1 MTRPIGEIIRTLR
14 KERNLTQEELAA
26 LLNITAQAVSKWEN
40 GTSMPDI
47 SQIVPLS
54 TVFGVPTDV
63 LFDTAGKSDNDAV
76 WEIIEEA
83 EKKTK
88 DENGRVTKEGLY
100 QAYLRGQE
108 ALKRYPAN
116 VLLLMFCLE
125 NGISLAYPEND
136 CYDADH
142 AEEIYREAIR
152 EAALVIACDRNVTN
166 VLRAHMIMVL
176 LHAANG
182 RYELAKEHAAQF
194 PWRSDMTVHVMSA
207 YIAHA
212 AGIYG
217 EESFHCQVDTMY
229 HLEAMLDDIT
239 QNGCARMLEGQF
251 AEAVACFQAVFKLIE
266 TTFDGEEYLPPLQ
279 FREKGNVRLLL
290 AEGYLGLQ
298 EPGLAVAEIGKA
310 ADYELTMRPH
320 FTDDQMVQTPLL
332 RDIGYTFYYNHR
344 TYRGY
349 LEQLIQAL
357 AEERFAPLRERAD
370 YQAWLTKLTEAYD
383 QA

>member
-63 LFDTAGKSDNDAV
+63 LFDTAGKTDQETVLS
-76 WEIIEEA
+76 ILEEA
-83 EKKTK
+83 DKAVY
-88 DENGRVTKEGLY
+88 DENGRPTKAGLY
-100 QAYLRGQE
+100 QAYLIGQE
-108 ALKRYPAN
+108 ALKRYPSN
-116 VLLLMFCLE
+116 VTLLLHNLE
-125 NGISLAYPEND
+125 KGISLAYPDND
-136 CYDADH
+136 SYDPDH
-142 AEEIYREAIR
+142 AAEIYRECIR
-152 EAALVIACDRNVTN
+152 EAALVVSYGRNTTD

-182 RYELAKEHAAQF
+182 NFDAAKEHAEQF
-194 PWRSDMTVHVMSA
+194 PWRADMTIHEMYA

-212 AGIYG
+212 AKEYSA
-217 EESFHCQVDTMY
+217 EARHCQVDTMY

-266 TTFDGEEYLPPLQ
+266 TTFAGEEYLPPLQ

-290 AEGYLGLQ
+290 AEAYLGLH

-349 LEQLIQAL
+349 LEQLNQAL